1 MHQGYENR
9 KNSRL
14 SSRISYLNVSRG
26 RRLYRLA
33 VMQPKPVPSP
43 EDAED
48 SKIRKEALI
57 LFDYSKLNGR
67 IVEKFGSQRAFAKAL
82 GKSEVII
89 SRKLCGKA
97 GITTRDIATWSSDKF
112 LDIPGDQI
120 GDYFFKVKVQDFEQ

>member
-1 MHQGYENR
+1 
-9 KNSRL
+9 
-14 SSRISYLNVSRG
+14 
-26 RRLYRLA
+26 
-33 VMQPKPVPSP
+33 MQPHRRFQARTN
-43 EDAED
+43 AED

-97 GITTRDIATWSSDKF
+97 GITTRDIAIWSSDEF

>member
-1 MHQGYENR
+1 MTYPKYYANITIVQDIE
-9 KNSRL
+9 
-14 SSRISYLNVSRG
+14 LN
-26 RRLYRLA
+26 
-33 VMQPKPVPSP
+33 KPQLKIIK
-43 EDAED
+43 EQEED

-97 GITTRDIATWSSDKF
+97 GITTRDIATWSSDEF

-120 GDYFFKVKVQDFEQ
+120 GDYFFKVKAQDSDQ